1 MAARAA
7 IAARRSANTWSSPPE
22 DVMRHLIPQ
31 SCCSDGF
38 CVYACGLAGH
48 RRGEIARGETK
59 RPRNKFTVIADML
72 AATAAAPKRPGQ
84 HTVVRGGAAVP
95 GADLGQSRVGGAWS
109 S

>member
-1 MAARAA
+1 
-7 IAARRSANTWSSPPE
+7 
-22 DVMRHLIPQ
+22 MRHLIPQ
-31 SCCSDGF
+31 SCCSDGS
-38 CVYACGLAGH
+38 CGYACGLAGH

-59 RPRNKFTVIADML
+59 RPRNNFTVIADML
-72 AATAAAPKRPGQ
+72 AAAAAPKRPGQ

>member
-1 MAARAA
+1 
-7 IAARRSANTWSSPPE
+7 
-22 DVMRHLIPQ
+22 MRHLIPQ
-31 SCCSDGF
+31 SCCSDGS

-59 RPRNKFTVIADML
+59 RPRNKFTVIE
-72 AATAAAPKRPGQ
+72 

-95 GADLGQSRVGGAWS
+95 SADLGQSRVGGAWS

>member
-1 MAARAA
+1 
-7 IAARRSANTWSSPPE
+7 
-22 DVMRHLIPQ
+22 MRHLIPQ
-31 SCCSDGF
+31 SCCSDGS

-84 HTVVRGGAAVP
+84 HTVQARRSAHVREHRRYS
-95 GADLGQSRVGGAWS
+95 LL
-109 S
+109 